1 MSTFKRASARKI
13 EHKAPDETMT
23 LDARPE
29 THHQVEEPAPV
40 APAAEQKRRGRPSE
54 GVKGFGTRLSPGTID
69 DIKAL
74 AEGLRLRSEGK
85 AIEKAVQFYKEHL
98 LREVR
103 AKLGDLGDEADLLRE
118 AHKVD

>member
-1 MSTFKRASARKI
+1 
-13 EHKAPDETMT
+13 MT

-29 THHQVEEPAPV
+29 THQAEEPAPI
-40 APAAEQKRRGRPSE
+40 APAVEPKRRVGRPSE
-54 GVKGFGTRLSPGTID
+54 GVRGFGTRLSPGTID